1 MSENRPQ
8 MTVQSAV
15 EVVAAVV
22 DVEQGEKVL
31 RIYREEQAPVDFVCM
46 AHGTARTEMLDLLG
60 IGETA
65 KAIVMCMVSRQT
77 GVRLIKRLGRE
88 LEMRYPGRGIAF
100 TIPITGIG
108 LRWHKLL
115 TAADEEQKEVSRMHE
130 TEKNNGF
137 DVVAVVMERGYTNVA
152 MDAARKAGARGG
164 TVISARGIAENEVK
178 RFFGIEIQ
186 AEKEIVFL
194 VVRSNE
200 KQQVMTALMQAVGM
214 KTRSHGIVLSMPHF
228 GSHRLGGL
236 IMEKWRMENKRLT
249 FAFCS
254 PFFIVLFGGKRREP
268 SRSAQFIPQGS
279 TACSPVT
286 QKRGILPSISN
297 LHLHS
302 DKIV

>member
-77 GVRLIKRLGRE
+77 GVRLLKRLGRE

-100 TIPITGIG
+100 AIPITGIG

-115 TAADEEQKEVSRMHE
+115 TAADE
-130 TEKNNGF
+130 TEKNDGF

-194 VVRSNE
+194 VVRSDE

-214 KTRSHGIVLSMPHF
+214 KTRSHGIVLSMPL
-228 GSHRLGGL
+228 SAAIGL
-236 IMEKWRMENKRLT
+236 
-249 FAFCS
+249 A
-254 PFFIVLFGGKRREP
+254 
-268 SRSAQFIPQGS
+268 
-279 TACSPVT
+279 
-286 QKRGILPSISN
+286 
-297 LHLHS
+297 
-302 DKIV
+302 D

>member
-65 KAIVMCMVSRQT
+65 KAVVFCLAASGQAQRI
-77 GVRLIKRLGRE
+77 LNRLGKE
-88 LEMRYPGRGIAF
+88 LQMRYPGRGIAF
-100 TIPITGIG
+100 TIPVSGIG
-108 LRWHKLL
+108 RRWHSLL
-115 TAADEEQKEVSRMHE
+115 TQADEQEEIQMNKSEQ
-130 TEKNNGF
+130 TGF

-194 VVRSNE
+194 VVKSAE
-200 KQQVMTALMQAVGM
+200 KKQIMTELMRAVGTR
-214 KTRSHGIVLSMPHF
+214 TRSHGLILSMPV
-228 GSHRLGGL
+228 SDAIGL
-236 IMEKWRMENKRLT
+236 
-249 FAFCS
+249 A
-254 PFFIVLFGGKRREP
+254 
-268 SRSAQFIPQGS
+268 
-279 TACSPVT
+279 
-286 QKRGILPSISN
+286 
-297 LHLHS
+297 
-302 DKIV
+302 D

>member
-65 KAIVMCMVSRQT
+65 KAVVFCLAASGQAQRI
-77 GVRLIKRLGRE
+77 LNRLGKE
-88 LEMRYPGRGIAF
+88 LQMRYPGRGIAF
-100 TIPITGIG
+100 TIPVSGIG
-108 LRWHKLL
+108 RRWHSLL
-115 TAADEEQKEVSRMHE
+115 TQADEQEEIRMNKSEQ
-130 TEKNNGF
+130 TGF

-194 VVRSNE
+194 VVKSAE
-200 KQQVMTALMQAVGM
+200 KKQIMTELMRAVGTR
-214 KTRSHGIVLSMPHF
+214 TRSHGLILSMPV
-228 GSHRLGGL
+228 SDAIGL
-236 IMEKWRMENKRLT
+236 
-249 FAFCS
+249 A
-254 PFFIVLFGGKRREP
+254 
-268 SRSAQFIPQGS
+268 
-279 TACSPVT
+279 
-286 QKRGILPSISN
+286 
-297 LHLHS
+297 
-302 DKIV
+302 D

>member
-1 MSENRPQ
+1 MKSRPQ

-77 GVRLIKRLGRE
+77 GVRLLKRLGRE

-100 TIPITGIG
+100 AIPITGIG

-130 TEKNNGF
+130 TEKNDGF

-194 VVRSNE
+194 VVRSDE

-214 KTRSHGIVLSMPHF
+214 KTRGHGIVLSMPL
-228 GSHRLGGL
+228 SAAIGL
-236 IMEKWRMENKRLT
+236 
-249 FAFCS
+249 A
-254 PFFIVLFGGKRREP
+254 
-268 SRSAQFIPQGS
+268 
-279 TACSPVT
+279 
-286 QKRGILPSISN
+286 
-297 LHLHS
+297 
-302 DKIV
+302 D

>member
-22 DVEQGEKVL
+22 DVEQGEKGL

-77 GVRLIKRLGRE
+77 GVRLLKRLGRE
-88 LEMRYPGRGIAF
+88 LEMRYPGRAAHAPDGRGIAF

-130 TEKNNGF
+130 TEKNDGF

-214 KTRSHGIVLSMPHF
+214 KTRSHGIVLSMPL
-228 GSHRLGGL
+228 SAAIGL
-236 IMEKWRMENKRLT
+236 
-249 FAFCS
+249 A
-254 PFFIVLFGGKRREP
+254 
-268 SRSAQFIPQGS
+268 
-279 TACSPVT
+279 
-286 QKRGILPSISN
+286 
-297 LHLHS
+297 
-302 DKIV
+302 D

>member
-65 KAIVMCMVSRQT
+65 KAVVFSLVEKSQAQRILV
-77 GVRLIKRLGRE
+77 RLGRE
-88 LEMRYPGRGIAF
+88 LQMRYPGRGIAF
-100 TIPITGIG
+100 TIPVSGIG
-108 LRWHKLL
+108 RRWHTLL
-115 TAADEEQKEVSRMHE
+115 TQAEEQEENRMNKSE
-130 TEKNNGF
+130 QTGF
-137 DVVAVVMERGYTNVA
+137 DVVAVIMERGYTNVA

-194 VVRSNE
+194 VVKSEE
-200 KQQVMTALMQAVGM
+200 KQAVMTELMRAVGTR
-214 KTRSHGIVLSMPHF
+214 TRSHGLVLSLPVS
-228 GSHRLGGL
+228 GAIGL
-236 IMEKWRMENKRLT
+236 
-249 FAFCS
+249 A
-254 PFFIVLFGGKRREP
+254 
-268 SRSAQFIPQGS
+268 
-279 TACSPVT
+279 
-286 QKRGILPSISN
+286 
-297 LHLHS
+297 
-302 DKIV
+302 D

>member
-77 GVRLIKRLGRE
+77 GVRLLKRLGRE

-130 TEKNNGF
+130 TEKNDGF
-137 DVVAVVMERGYTNVA
+137 DVVAVVLERG
-152 MDAARKAGARGG
+152 
-164 TVISARGIAENEVK
+164 
-178 RFFGIEIQ
+178 
-186 AEKEIVFL
+186 
-194 VVRSNE
+194 
-200 KQQVMTALMQAVGM
+200 
-214 KTRSHGIVLSMPHF
+214 LS
-228 GSHRLGGL
+228 L
-236 IMEKWRMENKRLT
+236 IH
-249 FAFCS
+249 
-254 PFFIVLFGGKRREP
+254 I
-268 SRSAQFIPQGS
+268 
-279 TACSPVT
+279 
-286 QKRGILPSISN
+286 
-297 LHLHS
+297 
-302 DKIV
+302 

>member
-77 GVRLIKRLGRE
+77 GVRLLKRLGRE

-100 TIPITGIG
+100 AIPITGIG

-130 TEKNNGF
+130 TEKNDGF

-194 VVRSNE
+194 VVRSDE

-214 KTRSHGIVLSMPHF
+214 KSWHCAVNAAF
-228 GSHRLGGL
+228 GSYRSGGL

-249 FAFCS
+249 VAFCS
-254 PFFIVLFGGKRREP
+254 PFLLCYLAGNGGNHPALHNLSRRG
-268 SRSAQFIPQGS
+268 AQR
-279 TACSPVT
+279 A
-286 QKRGILPSISN
+286 LP
-297 LHLHS
+297 
-302 DKIV
+302 

>member
-1 MSENRPQ
+1 MMEHTPQ
-8 MTVQSAV
+8 MTAQSGLAFAV
-15 EVVAAVV
+15 AVV
-22 DVEQGEKVL
+22 DVGKGEKIL
-31 RIYREEQAPVDFVCM
+31 SLFREEHALLDYVCM

-214 KTRSHGIVLSMPHF
+214 KTRSHGIVLSMPL
-228 GSHRLGGL
+228 SAAIGL
-236 IMEKWRMENKRLT
+236 
-249 FAFCS
+249 A
-254 PFFIVLFGGKRREP
+254 
-268 SRSAQFIPQGS
+268 
-279 TACSPVT
+279 
-286 QKRGILPSISN
+286 
-297 LHLHS
+297 
-302 DKIV
+302 D

>member
-65 KAIVMCMVSRQT
+65 KAVVFCLAASGQAQRI
-77 GVRLIKRLGRE
+77 LNRLGKE
-88 LEMRYPGRGIAF
+88 LQMRYPGRGIAF
-100 TIPITGIG
+100 TIPVSGIG
-108 LRWHKLL
+108 RRWHSLL
-115 TAADEEQKEVSRMHE
+115 TQADEQEEIQMNKSEQ
-130 TEKNNGF
+130 TGF
-137 DVVAVVMERGYTNVA
+137 DVRGYTNVA

-194 VVRSNE
+194 VVKSAE
-200 KQQVMTALMQAVGM
+200 KKQIMTELMRAVGTR
-214 KTRSHGIVLSMPHF
+214 TRSHGLILSMPV
-228 GSHRLGGL
+228 SDAIGL
-236 IMEKWRMENKRLT
+236 
-249 FAFCS
+249 A
-254 PFFIVLFGGKRREP
+254 
-268 SRSAQFIPQGS
+268 
-279 TACSPVT
+279 
-286 QKRGILPSISN
+286 
-297 LHLHS
+297 
-302 DKIV
+302 D

>member
-1 MSENRPQ
+1 MMEHTPQ
-8 MTVQSAV
+8 MTAQSGLAFAV
-15 EVVAAVV
+15 AVV
-22 DVEQGEKVL
+22 DVGKGEKIL
-31 RIYREEQAPVDFVCM
+31 SLFREEHALLDYVCM

-77 GVRLIKRLGRE
+77 GVRLLKRLGRE

-100 TIPITGIG
+100 AIPITGIG

-130 TEKNNGF
+130 TEKNDGF

-194 VVRSNE
+194 VVKSAE
-200 KQQVMTALMQAVGM
+200 KQQVMTELMRAVGTR
-214 KTRSHGIVLSMPHF
+214 TRSHGLILSMPV
-228 GSHRLGGL
+228 SDAIGL
-236 IMEKWRMENKRLT
+236 
-249 FAFCS
+249 A
-254 PFFIVLFGGKRREP
+254 
-268 SRSAQFIPQGS
+268 
-279 TACSPVT
+279 
-286 QKRGILPSISN
+286 
-297 LHLHS
+297 
-302 DKIV
+302 D

>member
-77 GVRLIKRLGRE
+77 GVRLLKRLGRE
-88 LEMRYPGRGIAF
+88 LEMRY
-100 TIPITGIG
+100 PITGIG

-130 TEKNNGF
+130 TEKNDGF
-137 DVVAVVMERGYTNVA
+137 DVVAVVMERGYTHVA

-164 TVISARGIAENEVK
+164 TVISARGIAENKVK

-194 VVRSNE
+194 VVRSDE
-200 KQQVMTALMQAVGM
+200 RQQVMTALMQAVGM
-214 KTRSHGIVLSMPHF
+214 KTRSHGIVLSMPL
-228 GSHRLGGL
+228 SAAIGL
-236 IMEKWRMENKRLT
+236 
-249 FAFCS
+249 A
-254 PFFIVLFGGKRREP
+254 
-268 SRSAQFIPQGS
+268 
-279 TACSPVT
+279 
-286 QKRGILPSISN
+286 
-297 LHLHS
+297 
-302 DKIV
+302 D

>member
-8 MTVQSAV
+8 MTVQGAV

-65 KAIVMCMVSRQT
+65 KAVVFCLAASGQAQRI
-77 GVRLIKRLGRE
+77 LNRLGKE
-88 LEMRYPGRGIAF
+88 LQMRYPGRGIAF
-100 TIPITGIG
+100 TIPVSGIG
-108 LRWHKLL
+108 RRWHSLL
-115 TAADEEQKEVSRMHE
+115 TQADEQEEIRMNKSEQ
-130 TEKNNGF
+130 TGF

-194 VVRSNE
+194 VVKSAE
-200 KQQVMTALMQAVGM
+200 KKQIMTELMRAVGTR
-214 KTRSHGIVLSMPHF
+214 TRSHGLILSMPV
-228 GSHRLGGL
+228 SDAIGL
-236 IMEKWRMENKRLT
+236 
-249 FAFCS
+249 A
-254 PFFIVLFGGKRREP
+254 
-268 SRSAQFIPQGS
+268 
-279 TACSPVT
+279 
-286 QKRGILPSISN
+286 
-297 LHLHS
+297 
-302 DKIV
+302 D

>member
-1 MSENRPQ
+1 MFPQRMRTASSFWREQSMSENRPQ

-77 GVRLIKRLGRE
+77 GVRLLKRLGRE

-100 TIPITGIG
+100 AIPITGIG

-130 TEKNNGF
+130 TEKNDGF

-164 TVISARGIAENEVK
+164 TVISVK

-214 KTRSHGIVLSMPHF
+214 KTRSHGIVLSMPL
-228 GSHRLGGL
+228 SAAIGL
-236 IMEKWRMENKRLT
+236 
-249 FAFCS
+249 A
-254 PFFIVLFGGKRREP
+254 
-268 SRSAQFIPQGS
+268 
-279 TACSPVT
+279 
-286 QKRGILPSISN
+286 
-297 LHLHS
+297 
-302 DKIV
+302 D

>member
-1 MSENRPQ
+1 MFPQRMRIASSFWREQSMSENRPQ

-65 KAIVMCMVSRQT
+65 KAVVFCLAASGQAQRI
-77 GVRLIKRLGRE
+77 LNRLGKE
-88 LEMRYPGRGIAF
+88 LQMRYPGRGIAF
-100 TIPITGIG
+100 TIPVSGIG
-108 LRWHKLL
+108 RRWHSLL
-115 TAADEEQKEVSRMHE
+115 TQADEQEEIQMNKSEQ
-130 TEKNNGF
+130 TGF

-194 VVRSNE
+194 VVKSAE
-200 KQQVMTALMQAVGM
+200 KKQIMTELMRAVGTR
-214 KTRSHGIVLSMPHF
+214 TRSHGLILSMPV
-228 GSHRLGGL
+228 SDAIGL
-236 IMEKWRMENKRLT
+236 
-249 FAFCS
+249 A
-254 PFFIVLFGGKRREP
+254 
-268 SRSAQFIPQGS
+268 
-279 TACSPVT
+279 
-286 QKRGILPSISN
+286 
-297 LHLHS
+297 
-302 DKIV
+302 D